1 MIKIDFNELINKYDT
16 NLLDNLRGFGSNQE
30 YLKFWV
36 PGTTFQ
42 KSFYNLID
50 ALVESQHLEI
60 MVSFDYNSFDIDFY
74 NETELFL
81 KKISSFQKEK
91 ENNLINFYIK
101 IDANLYRQKK
111 NENISVIKNEI
122 EKKIDYKNKISV
134 FRSKE
139 KLNPIY
145 EDGIEKISPT
155 DYFEEKILESKNS
168 FSKEIEGI
176 QLNFIIENKNITGLA
191 HNCKRDIILK
201 KLINIFFDICINKNI
216 QEAADHS
223 AIYLEEKIRL
233 NNKHLTKEGIILPSH
248 AGTYFDDLNIVI
260 RNVFSEYKIRESLEF
275 EINKNYFKKSY
286 HWINLEEV
294 EKIKKINEI
303 IFKVLNK
310 NNLNANAAL
319 AKSIESNFRINLEID
334 KSFKVLQE
342 RKNLL
347 LEIER
352 KIKVLDQT
360 LEVFIDESL
369 DKNKLR
375 IKNSPQT
382 KLLN

>member
-36 PGTTFQ
+36 PGTTIQ
-42 KSFYNLID
+42 KSFQNLID
-50 ALVESQHLEI
+50 ALVEAQYLDI
-60 MVSFDYNSFDIDFY
+60 MVSFDYNSFDINFY
-74 NETELFL
+74 NKVEFFL
-81 KKISSFQKEK
+81 KKISSYKKEK
-91 ENNLINFYIK
+91 ENNFINFHIK
-101 IDANLYRQKK
+101 IDENLYRQIK

-122 EKKIDYKNKISV
+122 EKKIDYKDRISV
-134 FRSKE
+134 FRSDK

-145 EDGIEKISPT
+145 EAGIEKISPT
-155 DYFEEKILESKNS
+155 DYFVEKILESKNS
-168 FSKEIEGI
+168 FSEEIEGI
-176 QLNFIIENKNITGLA
+176 QLNFKIENKIITGLA
-191 HNCKRDIILK
+191 HNCKKDIIIK

-223 AIYLEEKIRL
+223 LIYLEEKIRL
-233 NNKHLTKEGIILPSH
+233 NNKLLTNKGIILPSH
-248 AGTYFDDLNIVI
+248 AGTYFDDLNIII
-260 RNVFSEYKIRESLEF
+260 RKVFNEYKSREALKF

-294 EKIKKINEI
+294 KKIKKINEI
-303 IFKVLNK
+303 ILEVLIK
-310 NNLNANAAL
+310 NNLNTNAAL

-334 KSFKVLQE
+334 KSFKVMQE

-352 KIKVLDQT
+352 RIKVLDQT

>member
-260 RNVFSEYKIRESLEF
+260 RKVFSEYKSRESLEF

>member
-176 QLNFIIENKNITGLA
+176 QLNFTIENKNITGLA

-248 AGTYFDDLNIVI
+248 AGTYFDDL
-260 RNVFSEYKIRESLEF
+260 K
-275 EINKNYFKKSY
+275 
-286 HWINLEEV
+286 
-294 EKIKKINEI
+294 
-303 IFKVLNK
+303 
-310 NNLNANAAL
+310 
-319 AKSIESNFRINLEID
+319 
-334 KSFKVLQE
+334 
-342 RKNLL
+342 
-347 LEIER
+347 
-352 KIKVLDQT
+352 
-360 LEVFIDESL
+360 
-369 DKNKLR
+369 
-375 IKNSPQT
+375 T
-382 KLLN
+382 KQHQVHMLYL

>member
-74 NETELFL
+74 NETEFFL

-101 IDANLYRQKK
+101 IDSNLYRQKK

-122 EKKIDYKNKISV
+122 EKKIDYKNTISV

-260 RNVFSEYKIRESLEF
+260 RNVFSEYKSRESLEF

-319 AKSIESNFRINLEID
+319 AKSIESNFRVNLEID

>member
-74 NETELFL
+74 NETEFFL

-260 RNVFSEYKIRESLEF
+260 RKVFSEYKSRESLEF

>member
-1 MIKIDFNELINKYDT
+1 M
-16 NLLDNLRGFGSNQE
+16 
-30 YLKFWV
+30 
-36 PGTTFQ
+36 
-42 KSFYNLID
+42 
-50 ALVESQHLEI
+50 
-60 MVSFDYNSFDIDFY
+60 
-74 NETELFL
+74 
-81 KKISSFQKEK
+81 
-91 ENNLINFYIK
+91 
-101 IDANLYRQKK
+101 
-111 NENISVIKNEI
+111 
-122 EKKIDYKNKISV
+122 
-134 FRSKE
+134 
-139 KLNPIY
+139 
-145 EDGIEKISPT
+145 
-155 DYFEEKILESKNS
+155 
-168 FSKEIEGI
+168 
-176 QLNFIIENKNITGLA
+176 
-191 HNCKRDIILK
+191 
-201 KLINIFFDICINKNI
+201 
-216 QEAADHS
+216 
-223 AIYLEEKIRL
+223 
-233 NNKHLTKEGIILPSH
+233 TKEGIILPSH

-260 RNVFSEYKIRESLEF
+260 RKVFSEYKSRESLEF

-319 AKSIESNFRINLEID
+319 AKSIESNFRVNLEID

>member
-74 NETELFL
+74 NETEFFL

-122 EKKIDYKNKISV
+122 EKKIDYKNTISV

-260 RNVFSEYKIRESLEF
+260 RNIFSEYKSRESLEF

-319 AKSIESNFRINLEID
+319 AKSIESNFRVNLEID